1 MPLTPRTTGI
11 LLMAASMAVFALL
24 DALGKQVM
32 QHLPMFVAVFF
43 RYFLALLLATAIVF
57 KAGGPALFA
66 TRHPGLQMLRG
77 LMLLASTWCN
87 FVAISHLQLAQ
98 TAAISFTIPL
108 WVCALSGPVLGEHV
122 GLRRWSAVIAGFL
135 GVLVIMRPG
144 TMSFHWAM
152 LFSVT
157 AAFCGSV
164 YNIATRKV
172 GGRDRAETSLFYVGL
187 VGSAG
192 AVLPLGW
199 NWQTPEGL
207 QWIMLIA
214 MGLCGG
220 FGHFMLIQAH
230 RVAPASALAP
240 FVYTQI
246 VWMIILGFIMFGDTP
261 DTWTLAGASIVIA
274 SGLFVFARERRL
286 GKATEVPAP
295 SD

>member
-1 MPLTPRTTGI
+1 MSPRVTGI
-11 LLMAASMAVFALL
+11 LLMAASMAVFAML

-43 RYFLALLLATAIVF
+43 RYFLALLLAVAIVI
-57 KAGGPALFA
+57 KAGGVEFFA
-66 TRHPGLQMLRG
+66 TRHPALQILRG

-108 WVCALSGPVLGEHV
+108 WVCALSGPLLGEHV
-122 GLRRWSAVIAGFL
+122 GLRRWSAVIIGFL

-152 LFSVT
+152 LFSIC

-172 GGRDRAETSLFYVGL
+172 GGRDRAETSLFYVGV

-192 AVLPLGW
+192 AAIPLGW
-199 NWQTPEGL
+199 HWQTPEGL
-207 QWIMLIA
+207 QWLMLVG
-214 MGLCGG
+214 MGLSGG
-220 FGHFMLIQAH
+220 IGHFMLIQAH
-230 RVAPASALAP
+230 RLAPASVLAP

-246 VWMIILGFIMFGDTP
+246 VWMMLLGFMMFSDVP
-261 DTWTLAGASIVIA
+261 DLWTLVGASIVIA
-274 SGLFVFARERRL
+274 SGLFVFARERTL
-286 GKATEVPAP
+286 GRHTEVPAP